1 MKRKKILKSL
11 LALSLLVFGAVAGV
25 GLTSCETSNTDNNGG
40 GGTTP
45 EEPTVYTVAFGEMN
59 GVEATLSATSASAN
73 DRVTI
78 TINSVPSGERVTGFE
93 SNVES
98 VEFLQQ
104 NPTTYYFYMPE
115 SNLTIDIVTSS
126 SEQLTYTLTVEYELE
141 GAQIDFIQSQ
151 RGDEVKPHEDDP
163 NKYELSP
170 NISYY
175 FLMEE
180 MPDFEGSLAFTF
192 NGEDITNQTSDG
204 YHVFTMPARNSTL
217 VISERAVETTYAITL
232 VYDKEAINTE
242 WDILYSGENSVH
254 QDSVLPGTEVTV
266 WPNINEGYK
275 LTNITSDDVDITFDS
290 EDGFGL
296 FTMPESNITVT
307 IETEAVEITSFKVVV
322 DNQTNC
328 LIPTQF
334 DLYYKFDYSTTD
346 SSVIS
351 ANTIGTI
358 YTTLRFNIGTELA
371 IKPYLSGTWASR
383 GQITSVTI
391 YGEEVT
397 ANEYGYY
404 EFTIRNSDAEI
415 VIYSVLNS

>member
-1 MKRKKILKSL
+1 MKRKKLLKSL
-11 LALSLLVFGAVAGV
+11 LASSLLVFGAVIGV
-25 GLTSCETSNTDNNGG
+25 GLTSCETPNTDDNGG

-59 GVEATLSATSASAN
+59 GVEATLSATSASVN

-104 NPTTYYFYMPE
+104 NPTTFYFYMPE
-115 SNLTIDIVTSS
+115 SNLTIDIVTTS
-126 SEQLTYTLTVEYELE
+126 SEQLTYTLTVEYEVE

-151 RGDEVKPHEDDP
+151 RGDEVDPHEDNP

-170 NISYY
+170 NVTYY
-175 FLMEE
+175 FLMAE
-180 MPDFEGSLAFTF
+180 MENFDGSFTF
-192 NGEDITNQTSDG
+192 TLNGEDITNQTSDG

-217 VISERAVETTYAITL
+217 VISEREQETTYEISL
-232 VYDKEAINTE
+232 VYEEGAVNTE
-242 WDILYSGENSVH
+242 WDILYSGESALNAR
-254 QDSVLPGTEVTV
+254 SVLAGTEVIV
-266 WPNINEGYK
+266 WPKINEGYK
-275 LTNITSDDVDITFDS
+275 LTNITSDDVDIVFDS
-290 EDGFGL
+290 EDGLGT
-296 FTMPESNITVT
+296 FTMPANNITVT
-307 IETEAVEITSFKVVV
+307 IETEEVEITSFKVVV

-328 LIPTQF
+328 GVPTQF

-358 YTTLRFNIGTELA
+358 YTTLRFDIGTELA